1 MGAALRMSQTLAVEG
16 TQAGIQK
23 AVDALQAWSDRER
36 LSDAARRRLLTA
48 LDEIL
53 SNVVRH
59 GLAERPGLIEVTL
72 SREGDVLKAEV
83 ADDARPF
90 NPLLAPPPDTTSP
103 LEARQP
109 GGLGIALVRAL
120 TDAMEYERRDDR
132 NRLIMTWRV

>member
-1 MGAALRMSQTLAVEG
+1 MGPALRMSQTLAVEG

-23 AVDALQAWSDRER
+23 AVDALQAWSDGER

-90 NPLLAPPPDTTSP
+90 NPLLAPAPDTTSP
-103 LEARQP
+103 LEVRQP

-120 TDAMEYERRDDR
+120 TDEMEYERRDDR

>member
-1 MGAALRMSQTLAVEG
+1 MSQTLAVEG
-16 TQAGIQK
+16 TPAGVRK

-59 GLAERPGLIEVTL
+59 GLGNRPGVIEVTV
-72 SREGDVLKAEV
+72 SHKGAVLQAEV
-83 ADDARPF
+83 ADPAPPF
-90 NPLLAPPPDTTSP
+90 NPLLAPPPDTSSP
-103 LEARQP
+103 LEERQP

-120 TDAMEYERRDDR
+120 TDELAYERRDDR
-132 NRLIMTWRV
+132 NRLTMTWRV

>member
-1 MGAALRMSQTLAVEG
+1 MSQTLAVEG
-16 TQAGIQK
+16 TAAGVRK

-59 GLAERPGLIEVTL
+59 GLGNRPGVIEVTV
-72 SREGDVLKAEV
+72 SHDGNVLQAEV
-83 ADDARPF
+83 ADAAPAF
-90 NPLLAPPPDTTSP
+90 NPLLTPPPDISSP
-103 LEARQP
+103 LEERQP

-120 TDAMEYERRDDR
+120 TDELTYERRDDR
-132 NRLIMTWRV
+132 NRLTMTWRV